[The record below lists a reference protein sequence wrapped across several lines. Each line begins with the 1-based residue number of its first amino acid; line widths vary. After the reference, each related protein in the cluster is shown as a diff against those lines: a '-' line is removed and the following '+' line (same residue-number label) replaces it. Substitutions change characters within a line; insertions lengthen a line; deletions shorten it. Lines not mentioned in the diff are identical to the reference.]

1 MSLLSH
7 DEIEDLVDLEIVEY
21 SDKALINS
29 ASLDIRIGME
39 ILIERPLP
47 IYQADDSKCGLR
59 RVSLKNRD
67 PLNMITWNL
76 KTQGPFVLYPGEFIL
91 AHSHEVFNL
100 PNHISAQY
108 TLKSSMARIGL
119 EHLNAGWCYAGW
131 NGSSLTL
138 ELKNITRY
146 HEIVIEYLDKI
157 GQLIFFRH
165 KAVKDEHSYANKG
178 RYNGDRGVSG
188 AKRSIISDEDEETLE
203 LRKGFEDFAQ
213 GIGKDKEN
221 LS

>member
-1 MSLLSH
+1 MSLLAH
-7 DEIEDLVDLEIVEY
+7 DEIKDLIDLEIVEY
-21 SDKALINS
+21 SEESLINS

-47 IYQADDSKCGLR
+47 TYNPEDRSCGLR

-108 TLKSSMARIGL
+108 ALKSSMARIGL
-119 EHLNAGWCYAGW
+119 EHLNAGWCDAGW

-138 ELKNITRY
+138 ELTNITRY
-146 HEIVIEYLDKI
+146 HEIVLEYLDKI
-157 GQLIFFRH
+157 GQLIFVRH
-165 KAVKDEHSYANKG
+165 KAVKDEHSYASKG

-188 AKRSIISDEDEETLE
+188 AKRSILSDEDEETQE
-203 LRKGFEDFAQ
+203 LRKGFESVAQ
-213 GIGKDKEN
+213 GIGEEDHG
-221 LS
+221 

>member
-47 IYQADDSKCGLR
+47 TYQADDSKCGLR

-108 TLKSSMARIGL
+108 ALKSSMARIGL
-119 EHLNAGWCYAGW
+119 EHLNAGWCDAGW

-165 KAVKDEHSYANKG
+165 KAVKDEHSYASRG

-188 AKRSIISDEDEETLE
+188 AKRSIVSDEDEETLE

-213 GIGKDKEN
+213 GIGEDKE
-221 LS
+221 SQS

>member
-1 MSLLSH
+1 MSLLAH
-7 DEIEDLVDLEIVEY
+7 DEIKDLIDLEIVEY
-21 SDKALINS
+21 SEESLINS

-47 IYQADDSKCGLR
+47 TYNPEDRSCGLR

-108 TLKSSMARIGL
+108 ALKSSMARIGL
-119 EHLNAGWCYAGW
+119 EHLNAGWCDAGW

-146 HEIVIEYLDKI
+146 HEIVLEYLDKI

-165 KAVKDEHSYANKG
+165 KAVKDEHSYASKG
-178 RYNGDRGVSG
+178 RYNRDRGVSG
-188 AKRSIISDEDEETLE
+188 AKRSILSDEDEETQE
-203 LRKGFEDFAQ
+203 LRKGFESFAQ
-213 GIGKDKEN
+213 GIGEEDGN
-221 LS
+221 

>member
-1 MSLLSH
+1 
-7 DEIEDLVDLEIVEY
+7 
-21 SDKALINS
+21 
-29 ASLDIRIGME
+29 ME

-47 IYQADDSKCGLR
+47 TYNPEDRSCGLR

-108 TLKSSMARIGL
+108 ALKSSMARIGL
-119 EHLNAGWCYAGW
+119 EHLNAGWCDAGW

-146 HEIVIEYLDKI
+146 HEIVLEYLDKI

-165 KAVKDEHSYANKG
+165 KAVKDEHSYASKG

-188 AKRSIISDEDEETLE
+188 AKRSILSDEDEETVE
-203 LRKGFEDFAQ
+203 LRKGFESFAQ
-213 GIGKDKEN
+213 GIGEEDGQI
-221 LS
+221 

>member
-1 MSLLSH
+1 MSLLAH
-7 DEIEDLVDLEIVEY
+7 DEIKDLIDLEIVEY
-21 SDKALINS
+21 SEESLINS

-47 IYQADDSKCGLR
+47 TYNPEDRTLGLR

-91 AHSHEVFNL
+91 AQSHEVFNL

-108 TLKSSMARIGL
+108 ALKSSMARIGL
-119 EHLNAGWCYAGW
+119 EHLNAGWCDAGW

-146 HEIVIEYLDKI
+146 HEIVLEYLDKI

-165 KAVKDEHSYANKG
+165 KAVKDEHSYASKG

-188 AKRSIISDEDEETLE
+188 AKRSILSDEDEEAQE
-203 LRKGFEDFAQ
+203 LRKGFESFAQ
-213 GIGKDKEN
+213 GIGEEDHG
-221 LS
+221 

>member
-1 MSLLSH
+1 MSLLAH
-7 DEIEDLVDLEIVEY
+7 DEINDLIDLEIVEY
-21 SDKALINS
+21 SEESLINS

-47 IYQADDSKCGLR
+47 TYNPEDQKLGLR

-108 TLKSSMARIGL
+108 ALKSSMARIGL
-119 EHLNAGWCYAGW
+119 EHLNAGWCDAGW

-146 HEIVIEYLDKI
+146 HEIVLEYLDKI

-165 KAVKDEHSYANKG
+165 KAVKDEHSYASKG
-178 RYNGDRGVSG
+178 RYR
-188 AKRSIISDEDEETLE
+188 RSWS
-203 LRKGFEDFAQ
+203 LRSQAQ
-213 GIGKDKEN
+213 H
-221 LS
+221 LV

>member
-1 MSLLSH
+1 MSLLAH
-7 DEIEDLVDLEIVEY
+7 DEIKDLIDLEIVEY
-21 SDKALINS
+21 SEESLINS

-39 ILIERPLP
+39 ILIERPLSTYNP
-47 IYQADDSKCGLR
+47 EDRSCGLR

-108 TLKSSMARIGL
+108 ALKSSMARIGL
-119 EHLNAGWCYAGW
+119 EHLNAGWCDAGW

-146 HEIVIEYLDKI
+146 HEIVLEYLDKI

-165 KAVKDEHSYANKG
+165 KAVKDEHSYASKG

-188 AKRSIISDEDEETLE
+188 AKRSILSDEDEETQE
-203 LRKGFEDFAQ
+203 LRKGFESFAQ
-213 GIGKDKEN
+213 GIGEESVD
-221 LS
+221 